1 MPHKHKAASLFRQT
15 TAKPVTPHDR
25 TAAAAREIIET
36 EAARRADLTA
46 SLKAARL
53 ARDAGKAAPP
63 DAPPAFDKKNT

>member
-1 MPHKHKAASLFRQT
+1 MPHKDKAASLFRQT
-15 TAKPVTPHDR
+15 TSKPATPHDR

-53 ARDAGKAAPP
+53 ARDAGKDAT
-63 DAPPAFDKKNT
+63 DAPPAFDKKST

>member
-1 MPHKHKAASLFRQT
+1 MPHKDKAASLFRQT
-15 TAKPVTPHDR
+15 TSKPATPHDR

-53 ARDAGKAAPP
+53 ARDAGRDAP
-63 DAPPAFDKKNT
+63 DGPPAFDKKNT

>member
-1 MPHKHKAASLFRQT
+1 MFRQT
-15 TAKPVTPHDR
+15 TSKPATPHDR

-53 ARDAGKAAPP
+53 ARDAGKDAT
-63 DAPPAFDKKNT
+63 DAPPAFDKKST